1 MSGNPTVASVVA
13 QDLAGYGARRCF
25 GLLGTANFKISHG
38 LVEAGVELISAR
50 HEGNAAAMGD
60 AYAKASGELT
70 LVSVHSGPGL
80 TNALTGIAEAA
91 KSRTPLLV
99 LAGDVPNGA
108 VKNNFYIEQGEM
120 VRAVGAVSER
130 LHTPGSAR
138 EDMLRAVTRALRD
151 RQTVVLSMPLDVQ
164 HAPLASNLPPLELP
178 PAPGRL
184 HPDPRAVERLADAL
198 ARAQR
203 PLILGGRGAV
213 ISDAE
218 QDLVALADST
228 GALLATSVCGH
239 GLFSGNPWSV
249 GISGGFSSP
258 VADEL
263 ISESDFILAFGASL
277 TQWTTKKGKL
287 IAPGAVVAQVDVDV
301 PKLGYQMPVQL
312 AVHGDAKATAEAL
325 LTELGKRGGS
335 KTGRR
340 NNAMRERIR
349 AGDNHHFPHP
359 DESSKQFIDPR
370 TLSKAVDA
378 ILPADRVVASDSGHF
393 CGWVPRYLRVP
404 NARASCLSHSFQSV
418 GLGLPSTIG
427 LAIANPGKLAV
438 LGTGDGGFLMSMAD
452 METTVRLGLAD
463 VHPGLQRR
471 VLRGRSALLRPPRLF
486 DRHREISRHRFRR
499 DRPRLRRARRH
510 GAHAGR
516 SRSGQSLGRRRR
528 ARRVRDRRQDQSEP
542 RSRLA
547 RRAFSVLT
555 LPLVGRVGWGREE
568 RAIVDGCITP
578 RDLTYEHSS
587 TFVCDLPTP
596 TPAPPHKGEGKR

>member
-1 MSGNPTVASVVA
+1 MSTSPTVASVIA
-13 QDLAGYGARRCF
+13 ADLAGYGAKRCF
-25 GLLGTANFKISHG
+25 GLLGTANFKVSHG

-50 HEGNAAAMGD
+50 HECNAASMAD
-60 AYAKASGELT
+60 AYAKATGELT

-80 TNALTGIAEAA
+80 TNALTGIGEAA
-91 KSRTPLLV
+91 KSRTPLVV

-108 VKNNFYIEQGEM
+108 VKNNFYIEQAEM

-130 LHTPGSAR
+130 LHTVNSAR
-138 EDMLRAVTRALRD
+138 EDALRAVTRAMRD

-164 HAPLASNLPPLELP
+164 HSPLASNLPPLELP

-218 QDLVALADST
+218 AALIALADGA

-258 VADEL
+258 IADEL

-287 IAPGAVVAQVDVDV
+287 IAPGAVVAQVDIEG

-312 AVHGDAKATAEAL
+312 AVQGDARATAEAL
-325 LTELGKRGGS
+325 LVELGQRNAAGS
-335 KTGRR
+335 RSGRR
-340 NNAMRERIR
+340 SNAMRERIR
-349 AGDNHHFPHP
+349 SGDNHHFPHP
-359 DESSKQFIDPR
+359 DESSAQYIDPR

-404 NARASCLSHSFQSV
+404 NPRASCLSHSFQSV
-418 GLGLPSTIG
+418 GLGLPSAIG

-452 METTVRLGLAD
+452 METTVRLGLRMCILVYNDASYAAEVHYFGRQGFSTDIVKFPDTDFAAVARGYGARGITVRTLAD
-463 VHPGLQRR
+463 LDPVKAWVAEGTPG
-471 VLRGRSALLRPPRLF
+471 VL
-486 DRHREISRHRFRR
+486 
-499 DRPRLRRARRH
+499 
-510 GAHAGR
+510 
-516 SRSGQSLGRRRR
+516 
-528 ARRVRDRRQDQSEP
+528 V
-542 RSRLA
+542 
-547 RRAFSVLT
+547 
-555 LPLVGRVGWGREE
+555 
-568 RAIVDGCITP
+568 VDGKINPTLEA
-578 RDLTYEHSS
+578 DWHAEH
-587 TFVCDLPTP
+587 FPN
-596 TPAPPHKGEGKR
+596 

>member
-13 QDLAGYGARRCF
+13 NDLARYGARRCF

-60 AYAKASGELT
+60 AYAKATGELT

-99 LAGDVPNGA
+99 LAGDVPHGA

-120 VRAVGAVSER
+120 VRSVGAVSER

-138 EDMLRAVTRALRD
+138 EDALRAVTRALRD

-178 PAPGRL
+178 PAPGQL

-228 GALLATSVCGH
+228 GALLATSGCGH

-263 ISESDFILAFGASL
+263 ISESDVILAFGASL

-287 IAPGAVVAQVDVDV
+287 IAPGAVGGQVDVAG
-301 PKLGYQMPVQL
+301 PKLGSPMPGQL

-325 LTELGKRGGS
+325 LAELGKRGGS
-335 KTGRR
+335 KNGRR
-340 NNAMRERIR
+340 NNTMRERIR
-349 AGDNHHFPHP
+349 SGDDHHFPHM
-359 DESSKQFIDPR
+359 DESSKDFIDPR

-378 ILPADRVVASDSGHF
+378 ILPVDRVVASD
-393 CGWVPRYLRVP
+393 
-404 NARASCLSHSFQSV
+404 
-418 GLGLPSTIG
+418 
-427 LAIANPGKLAV
+427 
-438 LGTGDGGFLMSMAD
+438 
-452 METTVRLGLAD
+452 
-463 VHPGLQRR
+463 
-471 VLRGRSALLRPPRLF
+471 
-486 DRHREISRHRFRR
+486 
-499 DRPRLRRARRH
+499 
-510 GAHAGR
+510 
-516 SRSGQSLGRRRR
+516 
-528 ARRVRDRRQDQSEP
+528 
-542 RSRLA
+542 
-547 RRAFSVLT
+547 
-555 LPLVGRVGWGREE
+555 
-568 RAIVDGCITP
+568 
-578 RDLTYEHSS
+578 
-587 TFVCDLPTP
+587 
-596 TPAPPHKGEGKR
+596 